1 MLPSGGVF
9 LGVLLCLCCSWHVSQ
24 ADVAKL
30 VCFYDTSSFVR
41 EDLAQLSLS
50 ELEPALNFCNFLI
63 YGYAGIDAESF
74 KIKSLNPELSDK

>member
-1 MLPSGGVF
+1 MWL
-9 LGVLLCLCCSWHVSQ
+9 
-24 ADVAKL
+24 
-30 VCFYDTSSFVR
+30 SSFVSTTPR
-41 EDLAQLSLS
+41 VLSVKYVTDLAQLSLS

>member
-41 EDLAQLSLS
+41 EGES
-50 ELEPALNFCNFLI
+50 EMSSNLTLQTLHNYRSVNWSRL
-63 YGYAGIDAESF
+63 
-74 KIKSLNPELSDK
+74 